1 MAAKRFI
8 IGLTVVL
15 AALSTTR
22 THAAHEDLAVYE
34 DWTGGTT
41 IRGDRWF
48 GGSDAGL
55 ERRREIQDD
64 KLVMRLRRTGGTA
77 SDVGVSGFFSN
88 RLNLARPLT
97 VDALEVEVRV
107 RNVEVTGCA
116 ANSTPSLA
124 RAASIDLNRINDL
137 DPAAPRVPGSVL
149 GDHFG
154 RVEAFRASNSTAKDG
169 VLAVRG
175 LVFRCNDAGCT
186 SSTVLTQALLG
197 EVNRGTPFRLRLVW
211 DQIGHRFLAGLND
224 DADVPLTYAAEAHQ
238 RNPNAPAATIRI
250 QHLPANCTAG
260 SGGPTIADA
269 ETEVRQV
276 LTNASALIP

>member
-8 IGLTVVL
+8 VGLTVVL

-34 DWTGGTT
+34 DWTGGTV

-64 KLVMRLRRTGGTA
+64 KLVMRLRRAGGTA
-77 SDVGVSGFFSN
+77 SDVGATGFFSN

-97 VDALEVEVRV
+97 VDALEVEFRV
-107 RNVEVTGCA
+107 RNVEVTRCD

-124 RAASIDLNRINDL
+124 RAAAIDLNRINDL
-137 DPAAPRVPGSVL
+137 GPGAPRVPGSVA
-149 GDHFG
+149 GDHIA
-154 RVEAFRASNSTAKDG
+154 RVEAFRASNSTARNG
-169 VLAVRG
+169 ILAVRG
-175 LVFRCNDAGCT
+175 IVFRCNDAGCT
-186 SSTVLTQALLG
+186 SSTVLTQAPLG
-197 EVNRGTPFRLRLVW
+197 EVKRGAPFRLRLVW
-211 DQIGHRFLAGLND
+211 DQAGHRFLAGLNQH
-224 DADVPLTYAAEAHQ
+224 ADVPLPYAADVH
-238 RNPNAPAATIRI
+238 RRDPNAPAALIRI

-260 SGGPTIADA
+260 SGGPTTADA